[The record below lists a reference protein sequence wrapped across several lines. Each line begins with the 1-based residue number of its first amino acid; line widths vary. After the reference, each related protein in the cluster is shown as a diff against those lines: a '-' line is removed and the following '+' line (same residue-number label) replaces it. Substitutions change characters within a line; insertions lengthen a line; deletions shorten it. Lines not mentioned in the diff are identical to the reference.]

1 LEESDGPVAF
11 SRLTDNTTQ
20 DIIEKNGLKQVRV
33 ETKYGFVDYLISVV
47 LGFVTIR
54 TRTMVVEGS
63 TSTK

>member
-1 LEESDGPVAF
+1 MCGYIFYRILP
-11 SRLTDNTTQ
+11 LTDETAK

-33 ETKYGFVDYLISVV
+33 ETKYEFVDYLISVV

-63 TSTK
+63 TGTN